1 MTLMVKF
8 KFVPQLIGDQTMC
21 KFLHIRKHNADGTIA
36 GRGGVTVAYNS
47 IGTDSFVYSIAQCHS
62 NDNFC
67 KHTGRAKAAGRL
79 KSKNQYS
86 VLSGFSDEQ
95 EFILALIQTYGD

>member
-1 MTLMVKF
+1 
-8 KFVPQLIGDQTMC
+8 MC

-36 GRGGVTVAYNS
+36 GRGGVTVAYTS
-47 IGTDSFVYSIAQCHS
+47 LGTDSFVYSIAQCHT

-95 EFILALIQTYGD
+95 EFVHSLILTYGDE